1 MTNLIYINS
10 IHYRAKALIYYS
22 REDAL
27 LVLTGGMGD
36 EDYAMRHI
44 GSSTDKDG
52 NILTDENGGLDNFAV
67 ENIF

>member
-1 MTNLIYINS
+1 M
-10 IHYRAKALIYYS
+10 IYYS

-67 ENIF
+67 EDIF